1 MTNKN
6 KIYIAAIGAGVAAI
20 AVSSYYEYVHV
31 LRVENA
37 KREKIAEW
45 ERENRACTENF
56 TKRMMDYL
64 ESDSFSSE
72 EFWTIYKEEMRFLKI
87 VGDQPMY

>member
-1 MTNKN
+1 MTNKT
-6 KIYIAAIGAGVAAI
+6 KFGLAVVGTGLAAI
-20 AVSSYYEYVHV
+20 AVSTYEYVHII
-31 LRVENA
+31 REERA
-37 KREKIAEW
+37 KQEKIAAW
-45 ERENRACTENF
+45 ERENLACTANF

-87 VGDQPMY
+87 VGEQPMY